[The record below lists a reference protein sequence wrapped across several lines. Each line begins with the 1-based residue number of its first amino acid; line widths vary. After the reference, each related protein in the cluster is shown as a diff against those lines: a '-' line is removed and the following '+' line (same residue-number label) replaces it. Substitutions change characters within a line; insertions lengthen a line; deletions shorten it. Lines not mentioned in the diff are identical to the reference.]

1 MLDYFRLRG
10 AKVIFI
16 SSLNREIL
24 NEILIASSFLPF
36 FNVPMSLPLPL
47 LYAMWCIK
55 SRGFINFSQQKTP
68 YKYLKIPHFIMLSY
82 ILRLHAT
89 F

>member
-1 MLDYFRLRG
+1 MLDYFRLRP

-36 FNVPMSLPLPL
+36 FKCANVFTTILIIHHMAYKVKRIYLFFLQ
-47 LYAMWCIK
+47 K
-55 SRGFINFSQQKTP
+55 SFLQTFALANFN
-68 YKYLKIPHFIMLSY
+68 
-82 ILRLHAT
+82 LHKSP
-89 F
+89 

>member
-36 FNVPMSLPLPL
+36 FNVPMSLPL
-47 LYAMWCIK
+47 
-55 SRGFINFSQQKTP
+55 S
-68 YKYLKIPHFIMLSY
+68 
-82 ILRLHAT
+82 
-89 F
+89 

>member
-1 MLDYFRLRG
+1 MLDYFRLRP

-24 NEILIASSFLPF
+24 NEILIASSFLSFFKCANVFTTVLIIPHMAYKVKGIYLF
-36 FNVPMSLPLPL
+36 FNKEFIVL
-47 LYAMWCIK
+47 LC
-55 SRGFINFSQQKTP
+55 
-68 YKYLKIPHFIMLSY
+68 

-89 F
+89 FLFC